1 MMPVCRLDRLL
12 AVCGLIDTTVT
23 SLYGLCTQRCLLGA
37 QRRFAGVPRQGL
49 FKPGEELPSGT
60 GDGQI
65 QRLEAKL
72 QDLTGESRQ
81 IFALSGGA
89 FAGRRRARTN
99 HSKKFLLN

>member
-1 MMPVCRLDRLL
+1 MVCRLDRLL

-23 SLYGLCTQRCLLGA
+23 SLYSLCTQRCLLLGA
-37 QRRFAGVPRQGL
+37 QRRFAGVPGQGL

-89 FAGRRRARTN
+89 FAGRRRTRTN
-99 HSKKFLLN
+99 HGRKFC